1 MRCNTRIGEMVI
13 SCTKNGEGFNY
24 LLRPSFFAMSQ
35 LGDPDQIEYT
45 YDKCKMAL
53 RVITYGK
60 TYCLTDQ
67 VSLDQLTHCINVIHA
82 CAVEDLPDELLGWF
96 QLSAKGERILYR
108 QGVIS
113 IKEIVIIAN
122 HLMKW
127 GMIGEPDPTRMR
139 MPRKKNEK
147 PKKFDPAEFVGYAIQ
162 ALHLSTSDAWE
173 LTMFEF
179 QRAIEK
185 AFPID
190 ESKIPVSTEEAEAAV
205 AAARAAQERRKQMN
219 IQPRQGKMADVSK
232 IIKGS

>member
-13 SCTKNGEGFNY
+13 SCTKNGEGCDF

-35 LGDPDQIEYT
+35 LGDPDQIERT
-45 YDKCKMAL
+45 YDKCKMAMRIL
-53 RVITYGK
+53 SFGK
-60 TYCLTDQ
+60 SHCLTDQ
-67 VSLDQLTHCINVIHA
+67 ISHDQLTHCINVIHA
-82 CAVEDLPDELLGWF
+82 CSQDDLPDELLGWF
-96 QLSAKGERILYR
+96 QLSAKEDKLLYR
-108 QGVIS
+108 QGAVS

-127 GMIGEPDPTRMR
+127 GMIGDPDPTRMR
-139 MPRKKNEK
+139 MPRKKNEQ
-147 PKKFDPAEFVGYAIQ
+147 PKQFDPAEFVGYAIQ
-162 ALHLSTSDAWE
+162 ALHLSTENSWN

-190 ESKIPVSTEEAEAAV
+190 ESKIPVSTEEAESAV

-219 IQPRQGKMADVSK
+219 IQPRQGKMVDVSK
-232 IIKGS
+232 FIKGS